1 MFSVSQDHF
10 KSLRVEEEL
19 QKESEEPRERLDL
32 SLKEGQT
39 IKVNINIPRKSGR
52 ERSRSPGGVL
62 GVRGKKACMAVTNL
76 RGALISRKNNR
87 LEEKEDA

>member
-1 MFSVSQDHF
+1 M
-10 KSLRVEEEL
+10 EEEL

-62 GVRGKKACMAVTNL
+62 GVRKKRLMWATIL
-76 RGALISRKNNR
+76 REVVVVVVVVVVALFIYC
-87 LEEKEDA
+87 LH

>member
-1 MFSVSQDHF
+1 M
-10 KSLRVEEEL
+10 EEEL

-62 GVRGKKACMAVTNL
+62 GV
-76 RGALISRKNNR
+76 
-87 LEEKEDA
+87 